1 MSAGGDMVR
10 NFGGGGWTEKYG
22 EMIYL
27 LRNYV
32 EFSSVPVLWGRV
44 DSRVN
49 DDPPQA
55 PAWHRAKD

>member
-1 MSAGGDMVR
+1 MVR